1 MARLKAEYGVD
12 ATYEAIECETAR
24 WVDSTDKKKLA
35 DFEKRYQANMA
46 EDAEG
51 HMTYLAPSKW
61 MLTYVQKEWPD
72 IVFKTTR
79 ELN

>member
-1 MARLKAEYGVD
+1 
-12 ATYEAIECETAR
+12 
-24 WVDSTDKKKLA
+24 
-35 DFEKRYQANMA
+35 
-46 EDAEG
+46 
-51 HMTYLAPSKW
+51 MTYLAPSKW